1 LDKTNRK
8 FPICQAILENF
19 LGKMLIRIKQ
29 YLDHRGISVAQ
40 FERQIGMSNASFGK
54 SLKTGG
60 TIGADKI
67 EKILR
72 EYPEINPIWLVTGKG
87 QMMKSYTDVEASNA
101 SEPDEI
107 YGIKSDDKKLKDEII
122 NLQRKRITDL
132 ELIDLLKDRISNLE
146 KEIFSLKNTLS

>member
-1 LDKTNRK
+1 
-8 FPICQAILENF
+8 
-19 LGKMLIRIKQ
+19 MLIRIKQ